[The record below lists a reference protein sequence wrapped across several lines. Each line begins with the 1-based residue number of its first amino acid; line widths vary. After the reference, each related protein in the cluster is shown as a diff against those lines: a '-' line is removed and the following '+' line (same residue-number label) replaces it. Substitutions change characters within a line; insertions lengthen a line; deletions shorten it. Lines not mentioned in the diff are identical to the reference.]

1 MKKIILLL
9 IISLFY
15 LNAFTK
21 ELKLNNWIYLKGL
34 KLTKYEIKNS
44 INPLDFNFIY
54 KKGIKPKVG
63 DIIHWN
69 FNQIAKWKKYN
80 GEQLTKDSINYFFT
94 TIDSYKFQ
102 KSKIYFNSNKIR
114 VFYNDKEERV
124 LKDKQ
129 GNYIEVYLKNAKNYL
144 LIKLIPENNQN
155 FEAKLKFDSNSKIIN
170 TYNLKRR
177 VSEEDILNTININ
190 NIKISTKNSYLM
202 LSLSKTDFK
211 GKTNRWYEIYKINS
225 RKLVF
230 NSKNIINFRAF
241 KWFNDYKFLFTKT
254 KNGKTSI
261 YLYNLINKTQKLIL
275 KDLSNFM
282 SFEISKDNK
291 FLIYSVYK
299 RKPENKIFKYFDDL
313 TDKMYNSGYSYSFY
327 IHFLNSGATHK
338 ISTFKDMF
346 YYAKISPD
354 SKKILFIKIQEDY
367 SKRPFSKNTFYIL
380 DIRTFKL
387 LKLFESRWANDAI
400 WSPDSTKLLVLG
412 GPSSFNGI
420 GKNLTLKKEIIP
432 NEYDIQAYIFD
443 INSKKVSPISKK
455 FSPSIKK
462 VFWNKSN
469 TIILTADYRDY
480 VKAYKY
486 NIKNKRYI
494 ELKTGV
500 DVVRGIDVS
509 FNSKF
514 AFYSGTSSNIPY
526 KLYKLNINSSNFS
539 LFKDFNKEEF
549 KRVKFGKVKNWNFK
563 ASTGNIIDGR
573 IYFPPDFNNHKK
585 YPCIVYYYGGTSPVT
600 RDFGG
605 RYPKNWY
612 ASKGYI
618 VYVLQPTGTV
628 GYGQDKS
635 SVHVNDWG
643 ETTSKEIIESVKK
656 LIKEHPYID
665 KNRIGAMGAS
675 YGGFLTQYLATQSGD
690 LFAAYISHAG
700 ISSISSYWG
709 VGDWGY
715 SYSAVATA
723 NSYPWNRKDIYV
735 GHSPLYMADRIKKPL
750 LLLHGDIDNNVPPGE
765 SFQMFTALKILK
777 KDVALVMYKGQQHWI
792 LDYKKRYHWMN
803 TIIAWFDKYLKGDSE
818 KWDYLF
824 KK

>member
-9 IISLFY
+9 IILLFY
-15 LNAFTK
+15 LNSFTK
-21 ELKLNNWIYLKGL
+21 ELKLNNWLYLRGL
-34 KLTKYEIKNS
+34 KLTKYETKLL
-44 INPLDFNFIY
+44 INPLKFDFIN
-54 KKGIKPKVG
+54 KKGLKPKIG
-63 DIIHWN
+63 DIINWN
-69 FNQIAKWKKYN
+69 FNQNERWKKYN

-94 TIDSYKFQ
+94 TIDSFKFQ
-102 KSKIYFNSNKIR
+102 KSKIYFNTNKIR
-114 VFYNDKEERV
+114 VFYNNNEKRII
-124 LKDKQ
+124 KDKQ
-129 GNYIEVYLKNAKNYL
+129 GNCIEVYLKNAKNYL
-144 LIKLIPENNQN
+144 LIKFIPEKSQK
-155 FEAKLKFDSNSKIIN
+155 FEAILKINSNSRIIN

-177 VSEEDILNTININ
+177 VNEEDILNTTNIKK
-190 NIKISTKNSYLM
+190 IKISKNNAYVM
-202 LSLSKTDFK
+202 ISLSKTDFY
-211 GKTNRWYEIYKINS
+211 GKTKKWYEIYNINS

-230 NSKNIINFRAF
+230 NSRNILKFGTF
-241 KWFNDYKFLFTKT
+241 KWYDGYKFLFTKT
-254 KNGKTSI
+254 KNGKTNI
-261 YLYNLINKTQKLIL
+261 YLYDLINKTQKTIL
-275 KDLSNFM
+275 KNISKFM
-282 SFEISKDNK
+282 SFEISKDNR

-327 IHFLNSGATHK
+327 IHFLKSGATHK
-338 ISTFKDMF
+338 ISDFKDMIS
-346 YYAKISPD
+346 YAKISTD
-354 SKKILFIKIQEDY
+354 SKKILFIKTVEDY
-367 SKRPFSKNTFYIL
+367 SKRPFSTNTFYVF
-380 DIRTFKL
+380 DIRTFNLK
-387 LKLFESRWANDAI
+387 KLFESGWVNYAI
-400 WSPDSTKLLVLG
+400 WSPDSKKLLFLG

-420 GKNLTLKKEIIP
+420 GKTVKDKIIP

-443 INSKKVSPISKK
+443 LNSKNILPISKI

-462 VFWNKSN
+462 VFWNKNN
-469 TIILTADYRDY
+469 TIILTAANRDY
-480 VKAYKY
+480 VKVYKY
-486 NIKNKRYI
+486 NLKNKKYI
-494 ELKTGV
+494 EFRTGV
-500 DVVRGIDVS
+500 DVVRSIDLS
-509 FNSKF
+509 SNSKF
-514 AFYSGTSSNIPY
+514 ALYTGASSNIPY
-526 KLYKLNINSSNFS
+526 KLYKLNINTSNYS
-539 LFKDFNKEEF
+539 IFKDYNKEEF
-549 KRVKFGKVKNWNFK
+549 KKVKFGKVKNWNFK
-563 ASTGNIIDGR
+563 ASSGNIIDGR
-573 IYFPPDFNNHKK
+573 IYFPPDFDKHKK

-628 GYGQDKS
+628 GYGQYKS
-635 SVHVNDWG
+635 AVHVNDWG
-643 ETTSKEIIESVKK
+643 ETTSKEIIEGVKK
-656 LIKEHPYID
+656 LLKEHPYVD

-675 YGGFLTQYLATQSGD
+675 YGGFLTQYLSTQAGD